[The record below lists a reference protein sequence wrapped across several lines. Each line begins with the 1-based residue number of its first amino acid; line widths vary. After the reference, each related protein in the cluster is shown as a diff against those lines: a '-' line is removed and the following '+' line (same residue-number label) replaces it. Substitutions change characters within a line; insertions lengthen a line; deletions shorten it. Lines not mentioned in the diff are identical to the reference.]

1 MVSPALTKNQYS
13 TTRVNRSCTPNSHIA
28 RLAQPKNKV
37 EIKKKTATIP
47 AVTIQSKTIEKV
59 DEKTKKRELVK
70 LKLGALVKGYKVRR
84 IFSHNRQIAQL
95 RHELIDLVKFIDIL
109 QKEIN

>member
-1 MVSPALTKNQYS
+1 MQKEPLAQSSTSNHNVSMVSPSPLTKNQYS

-28 RLAQPKNKV
+28 RLAQPKNKA

-84 IFSHNRQIAQL
+84 IFSHNRQIA
-95 RHELIDLVKFIDIL
+95 
-109 QKEIN
+109 